1 LKLKPG
7 DLPCCRNNPLS
18 REKEVSM
25 KALFWLL
32 LLVLFAATLPAA
44 ERNDPTLPPV
54 LVTATRLRDIDQPVA
69 QVPGKVIVITAEE
82 IEQLGAST
90 IQEVLQHQTGIVLY
104 DAIGNA
110 FQSSVDLRGFNGQPV
125 PVTSVF
131 VDGVRVNEPDFNSI
145 NFDLIPI
152 ESIDRLEIL
161 PGTATVFGR
170 NALGG
175 VINITTK
182 RGRRERP
189 HIGFDLGA
197 GSYARQ
203 RYSLSSD
210 GPLPLKNFDYL
221 LTVTRELSDGFR
233 YATDARITRLFGKAG
248 YRFGESTDAILS
260 YTHVQDHLKQA
271 GSLPGSFLRAGRR
284 RHNLTPGDFADSNL
298 DLIGLNVRQK
308 LPAAFSLAVN
318 GFLRNHDQ
326 QIFVR
331 GLSSNSNL
339 DTDTLS
345 AGGIMQ
351 ISHEG
356 TVLGKKNVAVT
367 GLEYGHNRFETT
379 STSAFICCPGD
390 FITEQSTREN
400 VVGVFFTD
408 SLSIFDSL
416 IVNAGFRYDWD
427 RLNFTGKTD
436 PTLSGTKEFKRFS
449 PKTGLTY
456 TPVENLS
463 FSFNYSEGLRVP
475 TVQEIFA
482 LGPFGSNLT
491 LGPMKSRNFETGFKA
506 KPAEWLEAAISLFYM
521 PVRDEILFIATDP
534 LDPFSGRNENISRT
548 LRQGME
554 VSFKLRPGKW
564 IDAFINYTLT
574 KATFETDFFIP
585 GINAVDPPRPVT
597 KGDEL
602 PLVPRHRVGL
612 GVNIRPLDRLTFSL
626 FGNYVG
632 EQYQLRDEPNTAKK
646 LADYFV
652 LNSRI
657 AYEWREWMAH
667 VTLNNLTDRRYS
679 SSGILVGAP
688 FNESFRVPAPG
699 INVFAGLSFR
709 Y

>member
-1 LKLKPG
+1 
-7 DLPCCRNNPLS
+7 
-18 REKEVSM
+18 M
-25 KALFWLL
+25 KALFC
-32 LLVLFAATLPAA
+32 LVVIAFLASELPAA
-44 ERNDPTLPPV
+44 ESIDATLPPV
-54 LVTATRLRDIDQPVA
+54 LVIATRLRDMDQPA
-69 QVPGKVIVITAEE
+69 GQVPGKVIVITADE
-82 IEQLGAST
+82 IEKLGAGT
-90 IQEVLQHQTGIVLY
+90 IQEVLQYQSGIVLY
-104 DAIGNA
+104 DPIGNE
-110 FQSSVDLRGFNGQPV
+110 FQASVDLRGFNGQPV
-125 PVTSVF
+125 PGTSVF

-152 ESIDRLEIL
+152 ENIDRLEIV

-182 RGRRERP
+182 RGRRDRP
-189 HIGFDLGA
+189 HTGFDLGG

-210 GPLPLKNFDYL
+210 GPLPFKNFDYL
-221 LTVTRELSDGFR
+221 FDITRELSDGFR
-233 YATDARITRLFGKAG
+233 EDGGARITRLFGKVG
-248 YRFGESTDAILS
+248 YQFGDSTDAALS

-298 DLIGLNVRQK
+298 DLLGLNVRQK
-308 LPAAFSLAVN
+308 LPAAFSLALN
-318 GFLRNHDQ
+318 AFLRDHDQ
-326 QIFVR
+326 ENFVR
-331 GLSSNSNL
+331 GLSSTSNL
-339 DTDTLS
+339 DTDTVS
-345 AGGIMQ
+345 AGGTVQ
-351 ISHEG
+351 VSHEG
-356 TVLGKKNVAVT
+356 TVLAKKNVAVT
-367 GLEYGHNRFETT
+367 GLEYGHNRFESI

-390 FITEQSTREN
+390 FITKQLTREN
-400 VVGVFFTD
+400 IVGVFFTN
-408 SLSIFDSL
+408 SLSILDSL
-416 IVNAGFRYDWD
+416 IVNAAFRYDWD
-427 RLNFTGKTD
+427 HLDFTGKTD

-456 TPVENLS
+456 TPIENLS
-463 FSFNYSEGLRVP
+463 LYFNYSEGVRVP

-482 LGPFGSNLT
+482 LGPFGSNLN
-491 LGPMKSRNFETGFKA
+491 LAPMKSRNFEVGFKS
-506 KPAEWLEAAISLFYM
+506 KPAEWLEAALSLFYM
-521 PVRDEILFIATDP
+521 PVRDEILFISTDP
-534 LDPFSGRNENISRT
+534 LNPFSGRNENISRT

-554 VSFKLRPGKW
+554 VSFKLRPDRW

-574 KATFETDFFIP
+574 KATFEADFFIP
-585 GINAVDPPRPVT
+585 GINAVDPPRPVV

-602 PLVPRHRVGL
+602 PLGPRHRIGL
-612 GVNIRPLDRLTFSL
+612 GVNVRPLEKLTVSL

-632 EQYQLRDEPNTAKK
+632 EQYQLRDEPNAAKK

-657 AYEWREWMAH
+657 AYQWREWTAH
-667 VTLNNLTDRRYS
+667 LTLNNLTDRKYS
-679 SSGILVGAP
+679 TSGILVGAP

>member
-1 LKLKPG
+1 
-7 DLPCCRNNPLS
+7 
-18 REKEVSM
+18 M
-25 KALFWLL
+25 KALFCFVV
-32 LLVLFAATLPAA
+32 LVLFAAALPAA
-44 ERNDPTLPPV
+44 EPTDKTLPPV

-69 QVPGKVIVITAEE
+69 QIPGKVIVITTEQIEE
-82 IEQLGAST
+82 LGAST
-90 IQEVLQHQTGIVLY
+90 VQEVLQHQTGIVLY
-104 DAIGNA
+104 DAIGNE
-110 FQSSVDLRGFNGQPV
+110 FQASVDLRGFNGQPV
-125 PVTSVF
+125 PGTSVF

-152 ESIDRLEIL
+152 ESIERLEIL

-182 RGRRERP
+182 RGRRDRP

-210 GPLPLKNFDYL
+210 GPLALKNLDYL
-221 LTVTRELSDGFR
+221 LNVSRELSDGFR
-233 YATDARITRLFGKAG
+233 DGTGARISRLFGKAG
-248 YRFGESTDAILS
+248 YQFSDSTDATLS

-345 AGGIMQ
+345 AGGTMQ

-356 TVLGKKNVAVT
+356 TILAKKNVAAT

-379 STSAFICCPGD
+379 SASAFICCPGD

-400 VVGVFFTD
+400 VVGVFFTN
-408 SLSIFDSL
+408 SLNIFDSL
-416 IVNAGFRYDWD
+416 ILNAGFRYDWD

-436 PTLSGTKEFKRFS
+436 PTLSGAKEFKRFS

-463 FSFNYSEGLRVP
+463 LYFNYSEGVRVP

-482 LGPFGSNLT
+482 LGPFGSNLN
-491 LGPMKSRNFETGFKA
+491 LEPMRSRNFETGFKA
-506 KPAEWLEAAISLFYM
+506 KPAEWLEAAISLFYT

-534 LDPFSGRNENISRT
+534 LNPFSGRNENISRT
-548 LRQGME
+548 LRQGVE
-554 VSFKLRPGKW
+554 VSFKLRPDKW

-612 GVNIRPLDRLTFSL
+612 GVNVRPLDRLTFSL

-632 EQYQLRDEPNTAKK
+632 EQYQLRDEPNAAKK

-657 AYEWREWMAH
+657 AYEWREWLAH
-667 VTLNNLTDRRYS
+667 VTLNNLTDRKYS
-679 SSGILVGAP
+679 TSGILVGAP